1 MTKIQ
6 FKPNKEEEKFAK
18 ENQAK
23 ERTSMHFVSRFTHP
37 KWGPHAFKNCTSNLI
52 FRFGIYLE
60 EKWGQVEEWEATKG
74 V

>member
-1 MTKIQ
+1 
-6 FKPNKEEEKFAK
+6 
-18 ENQAK
+18 
-23 ERTSMHFVSRFTHP
+23 MHFVSRITHP